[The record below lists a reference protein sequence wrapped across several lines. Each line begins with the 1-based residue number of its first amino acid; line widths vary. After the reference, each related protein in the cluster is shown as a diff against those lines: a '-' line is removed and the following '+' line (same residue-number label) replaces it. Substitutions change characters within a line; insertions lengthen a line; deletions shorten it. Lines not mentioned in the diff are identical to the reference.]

1 MPTHITD
8 ADTKK
13 IAGLTK
19 IHLQDDEVA
28 KYTSQLNTALDAM
41 EVLKE
46 LDTEKVV
53 ETSQTH
59 GLTNVLAEDEP
70 QPGLDIAEYPNRK
83 NLDKSYFVVNK
94 VL

>member
-13 IAGLTK
+13 IAGLIK

-70 QPGLDIAEYPNRK
+70 QPGLDIAEYLNRK

>member
-1 MPTHITD
+1 MSTHVTD

-13 IAGLTK
+13 IAGLIK
-19 IHLQDDEVA
+19 IHLKEDEVA
-28 KYTSQLNTALDAM
+28 KYTIQLNTALDAM
-41 EVLKE
+41 DVLKE

-83 NLDKSYFVVNK
+83 NFDKSYFVVNK

>member
-13 IAGLTK
+13 IAGLIK

-28 KYTSQLNTALDAM
+28 KYTSQSNTTLDAM

-53 ETSQTH
+53 
-59 GLTNVLAEDEP
+59 LA
-70 QPGLDIAEYPNRK
+70 
-83 NLDKSYFVVNK
+83 
-94 VL
+94 

>member
-46 LDTEKVV
+46 LDTEKAV
-53 ETSQTH
+53 EISH
-59 GLTNVLAEDEP
+59 DW
-70 QPGLDIAEYPNRK
+70 
-83 NLDKSYFVVNK
+83 SYSWCYNK
-94 VL
+94 Q

>member
-1 MPTHITD
+1 MQTHITD

-13 IAGLTK
+13 IAGLIK
-19 IHLQDDEVA
+19 IHLEEADVP
-28 KYTSQLNTALDAM
+28 KYTSQLNTALDAV

-46 LDTEKVV
+46 LDTETVA

-70 QPGLDIAEYPNRK
+70 QEGLDITQYPNRK
-83 NLDKSYFVVNK
+83 NLDKSYFVVEK

>member
-13 IAGLTK
+13 IAGLIK